1 MRRNATDRDGTVLS
15 SPVDTSGMTD
25 FDLDLRAVE
34 DHLEDEEEGEM
45 AGSVRLGVLDGSTPG
60 EEWYEAVMEGT
71 VLVLDVNGDVNELA
85 AGFAR
90 DVRDD
95 DGSLVHFRGFLIVA
109 PPGIEIDTSDL

>member
-1 MRRNATDRDGTVLS
+1 MS
-15 SPVDTSGMTD
+15 D

-34 DHLEDEEEGEM
+34 DHLEDEDEAGTVT
-45 AGSVRLGVLDGSTPG
+45 GSVRLGVLDGTTPG
-60 EEWYEAVMEGT
+60 DEWYEAVMAGN
-71 VLVLDVNGDVNELA
+71 VLILDVQGDVNELA

-95 DGSLVHFRGFLIVA
+95 DGELVHFRGFLIVA